1 MCLCWLCYA
10 SLDMATVKFLKQ
22 AVVGM
27 LECMD
32 GTFLL
37 HFKYKNKVIITEI
50 NKSYFYVDQN

>member
-1 MCLCWLCYA
+1 
-10 SLDMATVKFLKQ
+10 MATVKFLKQ

>member
-1 MCLCWLCYA
+1 
-10 SLDMATVKFLKQ
+10 
-22 AVVGM
+22 M